1 MRNPLLA
8 GMDDRQETAVKSKE
22 HLENL
27 LESTRDIGRL
37 QREMALSQAE
47 MRHARTMIKQ
57 IEGEKT
63 LILSQTLSWP
73 GIFVFMAVAA
83 WVASLFGE
91 ASHRKWSLL
100 RST

>member
-8 GMDDRQETAVKSKE
+8 SMDDRQETAAKSKE

-27 LESTRDIGRL
+27 LESTREIGRL
-37 QREMALSQAE
+37 QGEMALSQAE

-63 LILSQTLSWP
+63 LTLSQTLSWS

-83 WVASLFGE
+83 WVALLFGE
-91 ASHRKWSLL
+91 ASH
-100 RST
+100 